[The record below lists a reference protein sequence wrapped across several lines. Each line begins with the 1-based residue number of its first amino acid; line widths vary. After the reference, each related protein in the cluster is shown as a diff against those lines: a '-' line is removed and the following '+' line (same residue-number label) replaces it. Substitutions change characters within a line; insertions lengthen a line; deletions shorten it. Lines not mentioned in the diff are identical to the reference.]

1 MRTVSTEL
9 RTEAVYSDNGVKRYL
24 LRKTWADSLSKL
36 AVIMLCAGS
45 AGAVELDTTT
55 QLVLNNASRLGYGS
69 VAILNLFATLN
80 DFALKQ
86 SGSED
91 AENLEVIVRETGSAE
106 KVVYA
111 PGTGKTKNKLFME
124 VQKRVL
130 LELQPYEA
138 KLHCLCDE
146 NGGSRYL
153 HPLSPRV
160 REWHLSPLKIC
171 ELVELPQ
178 EVVVEQKKKA
188 KGKLPKKKQVSSK
201 QEKSPC
207 PNYGQGD

>member
-1 MRTVSTEL
+1 MRIVSTEL
-9 RTEAVYSDNGVKRYL
+9 RTEAVYSDNGIKRYL
-24 LRKTWADSLSKL
+24 LRKTWDTSLPKL

-86 SGSED
+86 SGSRDE
-91 AENLEVIVRETGSAE
+91 ENLDVIIREAMVAE

-111 PGTGKTKNKLFME
+111 PGTGKAKNKLFME
-124 VQKRVL
+124 VQKQVL
-130 LELQPYEA
+130 FALQAYEA

-160 REWHLSPLKIC
+160 REWHLLPLKVC

-178 EVVVEQKKKA
+178 EVVAEQKKKT
-188 KGKLPKKKQVSSK
+188 KGKATPKETVI
-201 QEKSPC
+201 E
-207 PNYGQGD
+207 